1 MKRLHWLVVG
11 MALAGLVVGCGDDDG
26 GPADSATDT
35 PMVDTG
41 TVDSGPGG
49 MCDNTPAM
57 NAAMCPSGMA
67 IPDPGGLMGVCCA
80 RMSNEGRTDAPEFR
94 VSGLRILEPTTLS
107 AGLVRSALQ
116 DALDEE
122 RFNWLIRISGA
133 DADGDVTIETGFGS
147 RNAGATY
154 SFASG
159 SAPAPGDPNRW
170 DPQTITGTLTGEEI
184 IAPAI
189 TNTFTVPILEDDG
202 VAVVLELPLQAFE
215 LNCAAMTEN
224 RTCIGQRNGTVYQTE
239 HGSLQTYITVAD
251 AMMGMVELPPIN
263 TSLCNF
269 IAGMASEMGPCTD
282 IAQGE
287 WPVPPNALCTGGTCS
302 DTCDPASDCNA
313 WRVSGGFSAH
323 GVEITD

>member
-26 GPADSATDT
+26 GGTDSGPETDGGD
-35 PMVDTG
+35 MVDTG
-41 TVDSGPGG
+41 GET
-49 MCDNTPAM
+49 
-57 NAAMCPSGMA
+57 AMCPSGMS
-67 IPDPGGLMGVCCA
+67 IPDPEGLMGACCA

-94 VSGLRILEPTTLS
+94 VSGLRILEPATLS

-122 RFNWLIRISGA
+122 RFNWLIRVGNA
-133 DADGDVTIETGFGS
+133 GADGDVMIETGFGS
-147 RNAGATY
+147 RNADATY
-154 SFASG
+154 AFASG
-159 SAPAPGDPNRW
+159 AAPAPGDPNRW
-170 DPQTITGTLTGEEI
+170 DPLTVTGTLAGEGLS
-184 IAPAI
+184 APAI
-189 TNTFTVPILEDDG
+189 TDTFTVPILEDDG

-215 LNCAAMTEN
+215 LVSATMSES
-224 RTCIGQRNGTVYQTE
+224 RTCIGLRNGSVYGTDD
-239 HGSLQTYITVAD
+239 GSLQTYITVED
-251 AMMGMVELPPIN
+251 AMAGNVELPPIN

-287 WPVPPNALCTGGTCS
+287 WPVPPNALCTDGTCT